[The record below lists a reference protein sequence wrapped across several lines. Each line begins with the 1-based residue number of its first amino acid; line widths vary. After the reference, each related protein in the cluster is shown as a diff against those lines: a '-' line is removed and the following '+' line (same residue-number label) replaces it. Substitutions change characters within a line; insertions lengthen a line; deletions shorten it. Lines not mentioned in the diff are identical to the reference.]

1 MSKQL
6 QEASKTAPK
15 AAPRPR
21 PLPPSP
27 VPVEKV
33 LNAKSYREL
42 LSLAEALNVEGSE
55 ADSTE
60 QLRELLLTHIKLSYR
75 LDVQTRAPPIAET
88 LSLLTQYS
96 ETKRQFLELVN
107 ETEDFVYGDV
117 LEWFVKLRI
126 TSDKVWV
133 KREDF
138 QNIRDE
144 CEKKPM
150 LLVAGNSIICQSVS
164 VGIAFI

>member
-1 MSKQL
+1 M
-6 QEASKTAPK
+6 
-15 AAPRPR
+15 
-21 PLPPSP
+21 
-27 VPVEKV
+27 
-33 LNAKSYREL
+33 L
-42 LSLAEALNVEGSE
+42 LA
-55 ADSTE
+55 
-60 QLRELLLTHIKLSYR
+60 
-75 LDVQTRAPPIAET
+75 
-88 LSLLTQYS
+88 QYN

-107 ETEDFVYGDV
+107 KTEDFVYGDV
-117 LEWFVKLRI
+117 FEWFVKLRI